1 MKKEVEGSNLTKIIN
16 EIRGIL
22 NDNYFHVNIKLNEK
36 FIGGIEWAVYY
47 KNLKKDD
54 YYSARNRPLLT
65 SKQNAIADIYILRD
79 IFGKLQDKIIDEKCF
94 DLFIDNQKIYYLFRE
109 VKEIASLAIL
119 NIFTIYTLVNII
131 TGLISRNALVS
142 CINLAV
148 CIVVGIF
155 LLATNKKLSSLI
167 NNKRQISQDILL
179 KALIRGKGLSFV
191 KEIRNELYKEGVYK
205 YGTNKKT
212 GKTFDKSIQ

>member
-79 IFGKLQDKIIDEKCF
+79 IFGKLQDKIIDEKGF

-131 TGLISRNALVS
+131 TGLLSRNILVS

-155 LLATNKKLSSLI
+155 MLAINKRLNNLI

-179 KALIRGKGLSFV
+179 KIFIKGKGLSFI
-191 KEIRNELYKEGVYK
+191 KEIRNELYKEGIYK

-212 GKTFDKSIQ
+212 GKTFSKSV